1 MNYKVINTKTNES
14 LITDETGLNGVIA
27 SHCAEMSGLLG
38 ALEGALIRQ
47 ALNAGSWTRKDGKVR
62 IEVTDDA
69 VTHHTVERNGHW
81 MVSQPVRELG
91 EKQVL
96 DVLVV
101 VDGKEKTLR
110 CSLQDLKDGNG
121 WFVAEFAGVPDVA
134 ITCMVPVSRMAAPE
148 ISKDGHY
155 IEISFGDIELI
166 IKLEDEGVVLDL
178 MDISEGDLI
187 ESTYAFYSELSGEA
201 A

>member
-27 SHCAEMSGLLG
+27 SHCVEMGGLLG
-38 ALEGALIRQ
+38 ALEAALIRQ
-47 ALNAGSWTRKDGKVR
+47 ALSAGIWTRKDGVMR
-62 IEVTDDA
+62 IEATDDA

-91 EKQVL
+91 EKQVV
-96 DVLVV
+96 DVMVV
-101 VDGKEKTLR
+101 VNGKEKTLH

-134 ITCMVPVSRMAAPE
+134 ITCMVPVSSMATPE

-155 IEISFGDIELI
+155 IEIAFGDIELI
-166 IKLEDEGVVLDL
+166 IKIEDEGVVLDL
-178 MDISEGDLI
+178 MDTSEGDLI
-187 ESTYAFYSELSGEA
+187 ESTYAFYSELSEEA